1 MLGMQTF
8 HLVFCTLYNQPTIP
22 NRSKLRVE
30 EGWEICCERNAEVH
44 YEDVY
49 PRPILSV

>member
-1 MLGMQTF
+1 MQTF

-22 NRSKLRVE
+22 NRTKLRVE
-30 EGWEICCERNAEVH
+30 EWEIWCERNAEVH

-49 PRPILSV
+49 PGPILSV